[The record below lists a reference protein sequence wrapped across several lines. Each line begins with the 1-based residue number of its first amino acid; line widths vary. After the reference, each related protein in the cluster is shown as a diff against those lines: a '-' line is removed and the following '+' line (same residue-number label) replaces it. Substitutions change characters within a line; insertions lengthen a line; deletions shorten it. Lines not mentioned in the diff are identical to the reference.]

1 MFHVFF
7 FSSLLLYFLVI
18 NWHRQRSSY
27 VLCFECFFPW
37 LLHLTAKT
45 RATSQFRVFSSLLSD
60 YVNWHHR
67 AISQRFAF
75 PMFLFCVQ
83 IIRFPE
89 CVSRFLIWSFWFMIA
104 ANTRAILQRFAFFS
118 LYLLGVSPRIAAKTR
133 SVSRFGCG
141 RFGLLS

>member
-1 MFHVFF
+1 MFCI
-7 FSSLLLYFLVI
+7 L
-18 NWHRQRSSY
+18 N
-27 VLCFECFFPW
+27 VLSPR

-45 RATSQFRVFSSLLSD
+45 LLSD

-89 CVSRFLIWSFWFMIA
+89 CFSRFLIWSFWFTIA
-104 ANTRAILQRFAFFS
+104 AKTQAILQRFAFS
-118 LYLLGVSPRIAAKTR
+118 LSLL
-133 SVSRFGCG
+133 FG
-141 RFGLLS
+141 FFT